1 METRDRLKSGRGNA
15 MLVSGSIYQACK
27 FYELFSRTDLAGKC
41 AIVTSYRPLAATIKG
56 EDSGEG
62 PAERLRQYEIYRK
75 MLADWFNDTPEN
87 AANRVDEFEKQVK
100 KKFIDE
106 RLAVIG
112 KLAWVKRQRAQFETQ
127 PRQSEREMVSGESHY
142 FLGRRYR
149 LRVVLR
155 EGFSTVAVRGKSIIE
170 MYVRPEMGPSERERA
185 LHRWYRQNLRQIIVP
200 LLEKWRT
207 ALGVPVTECRIK
219 KMKTKWGTCNAD
231 ARRIWLN
238 LELAKKPVQC
248 IEYVMVHEL
257 VHLLERH
264 HSDRFVAIMDRSLP
278 QWRVLRQELN
288 AAPLAHETWSY

>member
-1 METRDRLKSGRGNA
+1 MSTEQHHIVVRGVRVEIVRKDIKNLHLGVYPPNGRVRVA
-15 MLVSGSIYQACK
+15 APLRVSDDA
-27 FYELFSRTDLAGKC
+27 
-41 AIVTSYRPLAATIKG
+41 V
-56 EDSGEG
+56 
-62 PAERLRQYEIYRK
+62 
-75 MLADWFNDTPEN
+75 
-87 AANRVDEFEKQVK
+87 
-100 KKFIDE
+100 

-112 KLAWVKRQRAQFETQ
+112 KLAWVKRQRAQFDTQ

-155 EGFSTVAVRGKSIIE
+155 EGLSTVAVRGKSIIE
-170 MYVRPEMGPSERERA
+170 MHVRPEMGPPERERA
-185 LHRWYRQNLRQIIVP
+185 LHRWYRQNLRQIIEP
-200 LLEKWRT
+200 LLEKWQT
-207 ALGVPVTECRIK
+207 VLGVPVTECRIK
-219 KMKTKWGTCNAD
+219 KMKTKWGTCNED

-264 HSDRFVAIMDRSLP
+264 HTDRFVAIMDRNLP